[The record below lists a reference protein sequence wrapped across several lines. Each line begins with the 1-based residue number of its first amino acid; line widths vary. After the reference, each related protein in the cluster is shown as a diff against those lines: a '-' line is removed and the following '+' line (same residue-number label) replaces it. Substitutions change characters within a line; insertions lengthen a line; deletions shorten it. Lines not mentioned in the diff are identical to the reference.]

1 MQQGDKERMIELV
14 GPEKETAK
22 ALQDLARHQMI
33 HRLLSDIAMDMKIC
47 EVEGWDKLEYINML
61 KRELDMLGKR
71 NR

>member
-1 MQQGDKERMIELV
+1 MIELV
-14 GPEKETAK
+14 GPEKETTK

-33 HRLLSDIAMDMKIC
+33 HRLLADIALDMKIC

>member
-1 MQQGDKERMIELV
+1 MIELV

-22 ALQDLARHQMI
+22 AVQDLARHQMI
-33 HRLLSDIAMDMKIC
+33 YRLLSDIAMDMKIC

>member
-1 MQQGDKERMIELV
+1 MIELV